1 MTSGSP
7 PDGSA
12 RYPFDHEF
20 YDRLVAA
27 RSSFTLVSEHLV
39 EPPKTGWGFRVE
51 AGQAFR
57 IVTVSEPQITDVCIL
72 NADDPRE
79 HYAAGTQLAIEGS
92 WVTRKTRVWGTA
104 PRSRPLCTCIAD
116 TVKQVDVA
124 RNVRHHVV
132 YSAHCNP
139 HHWTLYSG
147 QHPRT
152 CYDNLR
158 SGMAL
163 MGFSQRHIHDNLNLF
178 QKSGL
183 DPLTGHFLVEG
194 SETEAGDYVEFFAEV
209 NLVVVMSLCPY
220 GGGAVEPDDW
230 AGADIPV
237 FPLAVRIY
245 DTPAT
250 PLGWPELVEVA

>member
-1 MTSGSP
+1 
-7 PDGSA
+7 
-12 RYPFDHEF
+12 
-20 YDRLVAA
+20 
-27 RSSFTLVSEHLV
+27 
-39 EPPKTGWGFRVE
+39 
-51 AGQAFR
+51 
-57 IVTVSEPQITDVCIL
+57 
-72 NADDPRE
+72 
-79 HYAAGTQLAIEGS
+79 
-92 WVTRKTRVWGTA
+92 
-104 PRSRPLCTCIAD
+104 
-116 TVKQVDVA
+116 
-124 RNVRHHVV
+124 
-132 YSAHCNP
+132 
-139 HHWTLYSG
+139 
-147 QHPRT
+147 
-152 CYDNLR
+152 
-158 SGMAL
+158 MAL